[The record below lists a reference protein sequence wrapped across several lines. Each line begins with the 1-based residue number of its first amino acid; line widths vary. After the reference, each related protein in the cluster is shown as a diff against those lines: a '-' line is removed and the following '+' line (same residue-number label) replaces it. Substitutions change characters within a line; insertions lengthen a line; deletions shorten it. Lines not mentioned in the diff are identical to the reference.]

1 MDDDQHHHS
10 RDEMGHG
17 EMGILGDEMQE
28 PGVMMLKQPTVERWP
43 QYPIIILGLW
53 LIASPFT
60 FGISVES
67 A

>member
-1 MDDDQHHHS
+1 
-10 RDEMGHG
+10 
-17 EMGILGDEMQE
+17 MGILGDEMQE
-28 PGVMMLKQPTVERWP
+28 PGAMMLKQPTVERWP